1 MILVNFSFL
10 KTLYKN
16 YLEQNEINNSLFL
29 YDTSK
34 YLKNCSDSIGIDLKR
49 INSILTT
56 KDETSE
62 IMILLKDVATFNDT
76 LKLTTKKI
84 QKNLPKLDDEQ
95 QQSQQQQQQTG
106 ANSSVVTMTASEV
119 GTKRKIAIGDDVR
132 KSIETALDDYFK
144 LSKVLR
150 ELYNMCSNLTISM
163 ESGTSDA
170 DAKLTSKKL
179 ENLAFQACDKVYL
192 KEDNGP
198 YDNIRSSI
206 SSVEKIVNLIL
217 NNLANGDFEVEI
229 SDDEYRIKKHYLN
242 SPILHASD
250 NYKKSLFEA
259 ENLKYKLE
267 SKEDEIKE
275 LKKHLKLKID
285 ELSEHKVRIGLS
297 EKKTEMALKEMDEK
311 GKKHQQTIDEL
322 KAAILKKE
330 K

>member
-1 MILVNFSFL
+1 M
-10 KTLYKN
+10 
-16 YLEQNEINNSLFL
+16 
-29 YDTSK
+29 YDTAK

-49 INSILTT
+49 INSILTN

-62 IMILLKDVATFNDT
+62 IMILLKDVSTFNDT
-76 LKLTTKKI
+76 LKLTSKKI

-95 QQSQQQQQQTG
+95 QQHQQQQQQQQTG
-106 ANSSVVTMTASEV
+106 VNSSVVTIMTGSE
-119 GTKRKIAIGDDVR
+119 GGGKRKIKIGDDLR
-132 KSIETALDDYFK
+132 KSIETALDNYFK

-163 ESGTSDA
+163 ENGTSGLDA
-170 DAKLTSKKL
+170 DRILTSKKL
-179 ENLAFQACDKVYL
+179 ENLAFQACDKIYL

-206 SSVEKIVNLIL
+206 NSVEKIVNLIL
-217 NNLANGDFEVEI
+217 TGLANGDFEVEI
-229 SDDEYRIKKHYLN
+229 SDEEYKIKKFYLN